1 MRPFFDGQ
9 RMSFVARDDVHLV
22 AFDFA
27 RQDGRGFA
35 LDHITAQLRRHL
47 LDVILV
53 EVQFLCDL

>member
-1 MRPFFDGQ
+1 
-9 RMSFVARDDVHLV
+9 MSFVARDDVHLV